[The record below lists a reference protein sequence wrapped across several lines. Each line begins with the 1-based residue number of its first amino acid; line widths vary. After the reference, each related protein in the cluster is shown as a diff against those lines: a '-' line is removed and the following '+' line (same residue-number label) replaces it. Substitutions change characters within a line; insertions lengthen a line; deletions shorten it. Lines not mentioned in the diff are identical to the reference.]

1 MPSRNTYRLTWV
13 SLTLD
18 VGYLF
23 MAAPAKCSL
32 CALPWT
38 RGISSLQQLLTLNL
52 ICITVAP
59 TRATSAVWAV
69 VERLPTARVLWL
81 KNLTLPRIGFCVLT
95 FLKISHGCSAADPH
109 AHIFT
114 VQSEA
119 CLVTLHPCGRE
130 NSYESCAH
138 GAELS
143 MRHQRTVWL
152 TIQTMKKDRLDFDF
166 LLCEI

>member
-1 MPSRNTYRLTWV
+1 MALLSPRSHR
-13 SLTLD
+13 SLD

-32 CALPWT
+32 WALPWR

-52 ICITVAP
+52 ICITVVPA
-59 TRATSAVWAV
+59 RATSAVWAV
-69 VERLPTARVLWL
+69 VEKLPTTPVLWL

-95 FLKISHGCSAADPH
+95 FLKFPRSCSAAEPH
-109 AHIFT
+109 GHVFA
-114 VQSEA
+114 VESGA
-119 CLVTLHPCGRE
+119 WLVTLHPCRRE
-130 NSYESCAH
+130 NSYESCAR

-152 TIQTMKKDRLDFDF
+152 AIQTMKKDRLDFDF